1 MVEFAQL
8 GLLLGAGIVAFG
20 IFALLEAAD
29 RREAVVGIVFGTI
42 VVESFLWASQND
54 VPEGLFHPTLLGVSF
69 RLPDLLVPLALA
81 ARLLVAGWP
90 RRVTLQ
96 GLLWGA
102 FLAWAVF
109 GYVVGRASGNDAA
122 EALFQGKALIVF
134 AGAIGLGAGLRPER
148 LVDRRVAG
156 RLIVALAVTVVPFA
170 LLQLSGLNWD
180 VRWPGLEL
188 EAFGTYGAD
197 ASSLVMVAAVAVL
210 VVESCRERPRAAVAA
225 LGLVVVLSP
234 LAGTQSASIVQLA
247 TMSALLLVVRA
258 GVVWRRRTTVG
269 AREGALFNLGLCA
282 VAVAAVVVPTAQ
294 DARLPLAQNIEA
306 NFADEASGPTA
317 KARTQIWADARKL
330 FVERPWLGW
339 GLGKRIELRQD
350 IGQSQDLTAHNV
362 AIDMLLQSGVIG
374 LGLFLAA
381 LAASLAQAWGSWVRA
396 QDDRLAALAL
406 ACAAAVMGLL
416 AKGLAES
423 VLYKFRLSTVLGL
436 LLGLIY
442 AVAVRRHD
450 SSVDADPAEA
460 VGQRLALRTT
470 AGSDRTTMARS
481 VQSDQLST

>member
-1 MVEFAQL
+1 MAELAQL

-20 IFALLEAAD
+20 VFALLEAAD
-29 RREAVVGIVFGTI
+29 RREVVVGIVFGTL

-54 VPEGLFHPTLLGVSF
+54 VPQGLFHPTLLGVSF
-69 RLPDLLVPLALA
+69 RLPDLLVPLALS

-90 RRVTLQ
+90 RRATLQ

-102 FLAWAVF
+102 FLAWVAF
-109 GYVVGRASGNDAA
+109 GYVVGRAEGNDAA
-122 EALFQGKALIVF
+122 EALFQGKAILVF
-134 AGAIGLGAGLRPER
+134 GGAIALAAGLRPER
-148 LVDRRVAG
+148 LVDRRSCA
-156 RLIVALAVTVVPFA
+156 RWIVALAATVVPFA
-170 LLQLSGLNWD
+170 LLQQSGLSWD

-197 ASSLVMVAAVAVL
+197 ASSLVMVIALAVL

-234 LAGTQSASIVQLA
+234 LAGTQSASVVQLA
-247 TMSALLLVVRA
+247 TMSVLLLAVRA

-269 AREGALFNLGLCA
+269 AREGALFNLGLCV

-330 FVERPWLGW
+330 TVERPWLGW

-350 IGQSQDLTAHNV
+350 IGQSQELTAHNIV
-362 AIDMLLQSGVIG
+362 IDMALQSGLVG

-381 LAASLAQAWGSWVRA
+381 LGASLAQAWRAWVTEA
-396 QDDRLAALAL
+396 DDRLAALAL
-406 ACAAAVMGLL
+406 ACAVAVIGLL

-436 LLGLIY
+436 LLGVIY
-442 AVAVRRHD
+442 AVAVRRHVTSAED
-450 SSVDADPAEA
+450 DVAD
-460 VGQRLALRTT
+460 QRLVLRST
-470 AGSDRTTMARS
+470 AGSVRSTMARS